1 MKIDFVVKEANKY
14 NAIEFIQATHYSPV
28 LPRITKHYLGAFVD
42 GKLVGVM
49 TLGWGTRPFHTIN
62 KFFPGLNTEHYWEI
76 GKQAIHD
83 DMPKG
88 FGTQFMSAV
97 IKWIKT
103 NHPQKLFL
111 YSMADGIVGRVG
123 YIYQASNFYYGGYF
137 NTPIYMVGNEK
148 CHPRSIAPLLK
159 QNSEEVGRK
168 LFWLTPEF
176 MQNNNIRKIQGRM
189 FRYIYPIT
197 KKARTLIKKSDH
209 DWRLNGYPKDED
221 LIWEDITVGGRA
233 KTLIDRPE
241 FSYENAVMNAKNINA
256 NTFAQITI
264 MDFV

>member
-1 MKIDFVVKEANKY
+1 MLVKEINKY
-14 NAIEFIQATHYSPV
+14 DAIEFIQRYHYSPV
-28 LPRITKHYLGAFVD
+28 LPKITKHYLGLIID
-42 GKLVGVM
+42 GQIMAVT

-62 KFFPGLNTEHYWEI
+62 KFFPGLNTDHYWEI
-76 GKQAIHD
+76 GKQCVHP
-83 DMPKG
+83 DMPKNT
-88 FGTQFMSAV
+88 GTQLLSL
-97 IKWIKT
+97 IIRWIRD
-103 NHPQKLFL
+103 NHPHKLFL
-111 YSMADGIVGRVG
+111 YTMADGIMGKTG
-123 YIYQASNFYYGGYF
+123 IQYQAANFYYGGYF

-209 DWRLNGYPKDED
+209 DWRLFNYPKDED
-221 LIWEDITVGGRA
+221 LIWEDITKGGRN

-256 NTFAQITI
+256 NTPQITI
-264 MDFV
+264 MDFIDG